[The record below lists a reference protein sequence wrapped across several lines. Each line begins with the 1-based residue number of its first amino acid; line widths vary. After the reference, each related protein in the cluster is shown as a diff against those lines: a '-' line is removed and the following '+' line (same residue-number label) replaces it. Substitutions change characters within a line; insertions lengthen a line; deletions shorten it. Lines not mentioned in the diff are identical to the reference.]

1 MGVTVTSKQIQKVLD
16 SVVEMTGKDDLPMFL
31 SILCLSYVVGCR
43 LNDMSDE
50 DIGSSLERAMLLDAD
65 YFQ

>member
-1 MGVTVTSKQIQKVLD
+1 MSVVVTSKQVQRVLD
-16 SVVEMTGKDDLPMFL
+16 AVVDMTGKDDLPMFL

-50 DIGSSLERAMLLDAD
+50 DIESSLGRAMLLDAD